1 DETTQQN
8 AALVEEATAAARAME
23 EQATQLADAV
33 AIFRLD
39 NQVAQAVSAVTARAV
54 AAMGPVRPAG
64 RPAPPASPALRAAAP
79 VRTPRSTPADDGNW
93 QEF

>member
-1 DETTQQN
+1 MEETTQQN

-23 EQATQLADAV
+23 DQAAQLADAV

-39 NQVAQAVSAVTARAV
+39 NQVSAAVKAV
-54 AAMGPVRPAG
+54 AERVESACITTVARPQPTG
-64 RPAPPASPALRAAAP
+64 TPAP
-79 VRTPRSTPADDGNW
+79 VRRSSNARTFAASDSDW